1 MKGNTMTKVALLGAG
16 GKMGVRLSQN
26 LKGSRFDVDH
36 VEISDEGKARLKSEV
51 GVDTVDQDKAL
62 GDADVVLMA
71 VPDRL
76 IGKIAHTFIEK
87 VKPGCAII
95 VLDAAA
101 PYAGEMPE
109 RADVTYFCTHPC
121 HPNIFE
127 VSPDIEAQKDFFGGI
142 KGPQGIVCA
151 LIQGPEEHYALC
163 EEVAKLIYAPVARS
177 HRCSL
182 ENIAVLEPALSET
195 VAATLSLALRDATD
209 RAVSMGV
216 PEAAAHDF
224 VLGHLKIELA
234 IAFGVFPEGKFSDG
248 ALLAIEN
255 AKSVI
260 FKDDWLDQIFNL
272 KAVRKSVEDICNQQ
286 L

>member
-1 MKGNTMTKVALLGAG
+1 MTKVALLGAG
-16 GKMGVRLSQN
+16 GKMGVRLAQN
-26 LKGSRFDVDH
+26 LKPTRFEIDH
-36 VEISDEGKARLKSEV
+36 VEVSEV
-51 GVDTVDQDKAL
+51 GRKRLLDEVGVEAVTDGDNAIS
-62 GDADVVLMA
+62 DADVVLMA

-76 IGKIAHTFIEK
+76 IGKIAHGFVDK
-87 VKPGCAII
+87 LKPGAAVI

-109 RADVTYFCTHPC
+109 RDDITYFCTHPC
-121 HPNIFE
+121 HPHILE
-127 VSPDIEAQKDFFGGI
+127 VQETKAAQADYFGGI
-142 KGPQGIVCA
+142 AAPQGVVCA

-163 EEVAKLIYAPVARS
+163 EEIAKIIYAPVARS
-177 HRCSL
+177 HRCTL

-195 VAATLSLALRDATD
+195 VAATMSLALRDATD

-234 IAFGVFPEGKFSDG
+234 IAFGIFPEGKFSDG
-248 ALLAIEN
+248 ALMAIDK

-260 FKDDWLDQIFNL
+260 FKEDWLDQVFSL
-272 KAVRKSVEDICNQQ
+272 EAVKKSVQEICEG
-286 L
+286 

>member
-1 MKGNTMTKVALLGAG
+1 MTKISLLGAG
-16 GKMGVRLSQN
+16 GKMGVRLAQN
-26 LKGSRFDVDH
+26 LQGSRFEVDH
-36 VEISDEGKARLKSEV
+36 VEISEEGRARLKKEV
-51 GVDTVDQDKAL
+51 GVDTVDQDNSIA
-62 GDADVVLMA
+62 DADVILMA

-76 IGKIAHTFIEK
+76 IGKIAHTFIDK
-87 VKPGCAII
+87 VKPGAALI

-109 RADVTYFCTHPC
+109 RDDVTYFCTHPC

-127 VSPDIEAQKDFFGGI
+127 VSPDVEAQKDFFGGI

-151 LIQGPEEHYALC
+151 LIQGPEEHYAMC
-163 EEVAKLIYAPVARS
+163 EEVAKIIYGPVARS
-177 HRCSL
+177 HRCTL

-195 VAATLSLALRDATD
+195 VAATLCMALRDATD
-209 RAVSMGV
+209 RAVAMGV

-248 ALLAIEN
+248 ALQAIEQ
-255 AKSVI
+255 AKPVI
-260 FKDDWLDQIFNL
+260 FKENWLDAIFNL
-272 KAVRKSVEDICNQQ
+272 PAVKKSVVEICNPDQ
-286 L
+286 LK

>member
-1 MKGNTMTKVALLGAG
+1 MTRIALLGAG
-16 GKMGVRLSQN
+16 GKMGVRLARN
-26 LKGSRFDVDH
+26 LQGSRFEVAH
-36 VEISDEGKARLKSEV
+36 VEISAEGRARLRDAI
-51 GVDTVDQDKAL
+51 GVDAVEQDSAL
-62 GDADVVLMA
+62 AEADIIIMA

-76 IGKIAHTFIEK
+76 IGKIAKTCIDK
-87 VKPGCAII
+87 VKPGAALI

-127 VSPDIEAQKDFFGGI
+127 ATPDVAAQKDFFGGVA
-142 KGPQGIVCA
+142 GPQGIVCA
-151 LIQGPEEHYALC
+151 LIQGPEAHYALC
-163 EEVAKLIYAPVARS
+163 EEVAKIIYGPVARS
-177 HRCSL
+177 HRCTL

-195 VAATLSLALRDATD
+195 VAATLSMALREATD
-209 RAVSMGV
+209 RAVAMGV

-248 ALLAIEN
+248 ALQAIEQ
-255 AKSVI
+255 AKPVI
-260 FKDDWLDQIFNL
+260 FREDWLDRIFDL
-272 KAVRKSVEDICNQQ
+272 AAVRKSVVDICNPEN
-286 L
+286 LSG

>member
-1 MKGNTMTKVALLGAG
+1 MTKVALMGAG
-16 GKMGVRLSQN
+16 GKMGVRLARN
-26 LKGSRFDVDH
+26 LQSTRFEIDH
-36 VEISDEGKARLKSEV
+36 VEVSAEGRDRLKREV
-51 GVDTVDQDKAL
+51 GVEAVIDADNAIS
-62 GDADVVLMA
+62 DADVVLMA

-76 IGKIAHTFIEK
+76 IGKIAHGFVDK
-87 VKPGCAII
+87 LKPGAAVI

-109 RADVTYFCTHPC
+109 RSDVTYFCTHPC
-121 HPNIFE
+121 HPHIL
-127 VSPDIEAQKDFFGGI
+127 EAHDSLAAQRDYFGGI
-142 KGPQGIVCA
+142 AAPQGIVCA

-163 EEVAKLIYAPVARS
+163 EEIAKIIYAPVARS
-177 HRCSL
+177 HRCTL

-195 VAATLSLALRDATD
+195 VAATLALALRDATD

-234 IAFGVFPEGKFSDG
+234 IAFGIFPEGKFSDG
-248 ALLAIEN
+248 ALMAIDK

-260 FKDDWLDQIFNL
+260 FKEDWLDQVFSL
-272 KAVRKSVEDICNQQ
+272 EAVRKSVEDICAG
-286 L
+286 

>member
-1 MKGNTMTKVALLGAG
+1 MTKVALLGAG
-16 GKMGVRLSQN
+16 GKMGVRLSKN
-26 LKGSRFDVDH
+26 LAGSRFEVDH
-36 VEISDEGKARLKSEV
+36 VEVSEEGRKRLKDEV
-51 GVDTVDQDKAL
+51 GVDAVPADNAL
-62 GDADVVLMA
+62 AEADVVLMA

-76 IGKIAHTFIEK
+76 IGKIAHGFIDK
-87 VKPGCAII
+87 LKPGAAVI

-109 RADVTYFCTHPC
+109 RDDVTYFCTHPC
-121 HPNIFE
+121 HPHILE
-127 VSPDIEAQKDFFGGI
+127 VQDTKEAQADYFGGI
-142 KGPQGIVCA
+142 AAPQGIVCA

-163 EEVAKLIYAPVARS
+163 EEVAKLIYQPVIRS
-177 HRCSL
+177 HRCTL

-195 VAATLSLALRDATD
+195 VAATLSLALREATD

-234 IAFGVFPEGKFSDG
+234 IAFGIFPEGKFSDG
-248 ALLAIEN
+248 ALLAIDK

-260 FKDDWLDQIFNL
+260 FKDDWLDQIFSL
-272 KAVRKSVEDICNQQ
+272 EAVKQSVEDICNQQ
-286 L
+286 G